1 MIEND
6 ERELVY
12 YEAEAN
18 SPQRDREEMTVTIW
32 RYIRDNWLNGE
43 GEVQTIHNQSY
54 GDEIYSFIPYKHKAY
69 KWLITYQE
77 NPDEKCML
85 ITVMEDNGDDDER
98 TVN

>member
-1 MIEND
+1 MMND
-6 ERELVY
+6 ERELVW

-18 SPQRDREEMTVTIW
+18 SPSSNREEMTVTIW

-43 GEVQTIHNQSY
+43 GEVKTIYNQSY
-54 GDEIYSFIPYKHKAY
+54 GDEIYSFIPHRPGTH

-85 ITVMEDNGDDDER
+85 ITVIEDTGDDDER